1 MLAAVCVSDPLSVD
15 CVPSAADVI
24 AQRLP
29 AAVWRASPN
38 CDERLDPDDL
48 ALIVIHNISLPPDR
62 YDAHPDAPDG
72 PHNNYVDDLFLNRL
86 DPAAHPYF
94 ATIAGLQVSA
104 HLCIFRDGRI
114 HQYVAFDRRAWHAG
128 ASTWQGRSRC
138 NDFSIGIELE
148 GSDTR
153 PFSDA
158 QYAAL
163 IDTIRWLQT
172 RYPQLPREAITGH
185 SDIAPGRKTDPGPYF
200 DWPRLRA
207 GLGIATP

>member
-1 MLAAVCVSDPLSVD
+1 LSID
-15 CVPSAADVI
+15 CVPSAADAI

-29 AAVWRASPN
+29 GALWCASPN
-38 CDERLDPDDL
+38 SDERPDPADL
-48 ALIVIHNISLPPDR
+48 ALIVIHNISLPPDS
-62 YDAHPDAPDG
+62 YDAHPDAPEG
-72 PHNNYVDDLFLNRL
+72 SPPQSYIDDLFLNRL

-94 ATIAGLQVSA
+94 ASIAGLQVSA

-114 HQYVAFDRRAWHAG
+114 HQYAAFDRRAWHAG

-153 PFSDA
+153 PVTDA
-158 QYAAL
+158 QYTAL

-185 SDIAPGRKTDPGPYF
+185 SDIAPGRKTDPGPHF
-200 DWPRLRA
+200 DWPRLRTA
-207 GLGIATP
+207 LGIATP

>member
-1 MLAAVCVSDPLSVD
+1 MSDPLSID
-15 CVPSAADVI
+15 CVPLAADAI

-29 AAVWRASPN
+29 GALWCASPN
-38 CDERLDPDDL
+38 SDERPDPADL
-48 ALIVIHNISLPPDR
+48 ALIVIHNISLPPDS
-62 YDAHPDAPDG
+62 YDAHPDAPEG
-72 PHNNYVDDLFLNRL
+72 SPPKSYIDDLFLNRL
-86 DPAAHPYF
+86 DSAAHPYF
-94 ATIAGLQVSA
+94 ASIAGLQVSA

-114 HQYVAFDRRAWHAG
+114 HQYAAFDRRAWHAG

-153 PFSDA
+153 PFTDA
-158 QYAAL
+158 QYTAL

-185 SDIAPGRKTDPGPYF
+185 SDIAPGRKTDPGPHF
-200 DWPRLRA
+200 DWPRLRTA
-207 GLGIATP
+207 LGIATP

>member
-1 MLAAVCVSDPLSVD
+1 M
-15 CVPSAADVI
+15 AADAI

-29 AAVWRASPN
+29 GALWCASPN
-38 CDERLDPDDL
+38 SDERPDPADL
-48 ALIVIHNISLPPDR
+48 ALIVIHNISLPPDS
-62 YDAHPDAPDG
+62 YDAHPDAPEG
-72 PHNNYVDDLFLNRL
+72 SPPQSYIDDLILNRL

-94 ATIAGLQVSA
+94 ASIAGLQVSA

-114 HQYVAFDRRAWHAG
+114 HQYAAFDRRAWHAG

-153 PFSDA
+153 PFTDA
-158 QYAAL
+158 QYTAL

-185 SDIAPGRKTDPGPYF
+185 SDIAPGRKTDPGPHF
-200 DWPRLRA
+200 DWPRLRTA
-207 GLGIATP
+207 LGIATP

>member
-1 MLAAVCVSDPLSVD
+1 MSDPLSID
-15 CVPSAADVI
+15 CVPSAADAI

-29 AAVWRASPN
+29 GALWCASPN
-38 CDERLDPDDL
+38 SDERPDPADL
-48 ALIVIHNISLPPDR
+48 ALIVIHNISLPPDS
-62 YDAHPDAPDG
+62 YDAHPDAPEG
-72 PHNNYVDDLFLNRL
+72 SPPQSYIDDLFLNRL

-94 ATIAGLQVSA
+94 ASIAGLQVSA

-114 HQYVAFDRRAWHAG
+114 HQYAAFDRRAWHAG

-153 PFSDA
+153 PFTDA
-158 QYAAL
+158 QYTAL

-185 SDIAPGRKTDPGPYF
+185 SDIAPGRKTDPGPHF
-200 DWPRLRA
+200 DWPRLRTA
-207 GLGIATP
+207 LGIATP

>member
-1 MLAAVCVSDPLSVD
+1 MSID
-15 CVPSAADVI
+15 CVPLAADAI

-29 AAVWRASPN
+29 GALWCASPN
-38 CDERLDPDDL
+38 SDERPDPADL
-48 ALIVIHNISLPPDR
+48 ALIVIHNISLPPDS
-62 YDAHPDAPDG
+62 YDAHPDAPEG
-72 PHNNYVDDLFLNRL
+72 SPPKSYIDDLFLNRL

-94 ATIAGLQVSA
+94 ASIAGLQVSA

-114 HQYVAFDRRAWHAG
+114 HQYAAFDRRAWHAG

-153 PFSDA
+153 PFTDA
-158 QYAAL
+158 QYTAL

-185 SDIAPGRKTDPGPYF
+185 SDIAPGRKTDPGPHF
-200 DWPRLRA
+200 DWPRLRTA
-207 GLGIATP
+207 LGIATP